1 MNRIVK
7 RFLSLNVWVKL
18 ILFFCLLGTFVNIV
32 LVCRDISSGGI
43 LLRLH
48 AGFLLLYASQAAFI
62 MLHERYVCVLAVLQ
76 GVLALITNADFT
88 FAPLARVLGQIYYI
102 VSPEPSLEAI
112 KVYKY
117 VFISLCF
124 TLQLLGAYA
133 LFTLLPKY
141 TPKKKEEKGLTAEGS
156 L

>member
-18 ILFFCLLGTFVNIV
+18 IFFFCLLGTFVNIV

-48 AGFLLLYASQAAFI
+48 AGFLLLYASQAVFI

-76 GVLALITNADFT
+76 GVLALMTNADFT

-102 VSPEPSLEAI
+102 VISEPSLEAI

-133 LFTLLPKY
+133 LFSLLPKY
-141 TPKKKEEKGLTAEGS
+141 TPKKKEETQAAVL
-156 L
+156 

>member
-48 AGFLLLYASQAAFI
+48 AGFLLLYASQSAFI

-141 TPKKKEEKGLTAEGS
+141 TPKKKEITQAAVL
-156 L
+156 